1 MPTLTTDEILFL
13 WTLARPLLRDITPG
27 EFAADIA
34 NGRNNP
40 RFTLTV
46 EPETIRL
53 DVDEESV
60 AFRRNLQTVS
70 RR

>member
-1 MPTLTTDEILFL
+1 MPTLTTDEILSL

-40 RFTLTV
+40 GYTLIV
-46 EPETIRL
+46 ESESIRL
-53 DVDEESV
+53 DVNEESV
-60 AFRRNLQTVS
+60 SFRRNPNTAS